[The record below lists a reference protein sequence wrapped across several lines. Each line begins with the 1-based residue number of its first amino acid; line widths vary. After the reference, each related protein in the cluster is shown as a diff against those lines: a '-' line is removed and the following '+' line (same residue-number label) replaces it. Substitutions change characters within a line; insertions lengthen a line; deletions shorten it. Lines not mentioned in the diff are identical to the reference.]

1 MNTFCKFLLVHR
13 ASKLL
18 KIGCP
23 DPKMV
28 VLGNRTT
35 ANFADW
41 WWQPTITIEGN
52 FVDAFQEH
60 ILLSLVINR
69 VEIMFKAYL
78 YF

>member
-1 MNTFCKFLLVHR
+1 
-13 ASKLL
+13 
-18 KIGCP
+18 
-23 DPKMV
+23 MV

-52 FVDAFQEH
+52 FVEDFQEH

-69 VEIMFKAYL
+69 VEIMFKAYF